1 MKTKR
6 FFPMFVDL
14 SDKKI
19 VVVGGGNIATRRV
32 KTLLQFT
39 RNITAVAPKT
49 TMELHELG
57 KAGYV
62 NLINRPV
69 KRSDF
74 DMAYMVIAATNDWK
88 LNDEIHR
95 VCKEEGIYVNV
106 ADDKSKCDFYFPGV
120 YMKDEVVVGIT
131 ASGLN
136 HKKARKVR
144 VAIQEAMEESTENE
158 KDRNRDRKQRK
169 PAGSIAEP
177 DGTEIY
183 SGCSSG
189 ASGRNPHHENHR

>member
-1 MKTKR
+1 MKNKR

-39 RNITAVAPKT
+39 RNITAVAPKVT
-49 TMELHELG
+49 IELHELG
-57 KAGYV
+57 KAGFI

-74 DMAYMVIAATNDWK
+74 AMAFMVIAATNDWK
-88 LNDEIHR
+88 LNDEIYR

-106 ADDKSKCDFYFPGV
+106 ADDKSKCDFYFPGI
-120 YMKDEVVVGIT
+120 YMQDEVVVGIT

-136 HKKARKVR
+136 HKKARRVR
-144 VAIQEAMEESTENE
+144 VAIQEAMEASDNE
-158 KDRNRDRKQRK
+158 
-169 PAGSIAEP
+169 E
-177 DGTEIY
+177 
-183 SGCSSG
+183 
-189 ASGRNPHHENHR
+189 

>member
-1 MKTKR
+1 MKNKR

-19 VVVGGGNIATRRV
+19 VVVGGGNIATRRI

-57 KAGYV
+57 KAGFV

-74 DMAYMVIAATNDWK
+74 TMAFMVIAATNDWK
-88 LNDEIHR
+88 LNDEIYR

-106 ADDKSKCDFYFPGV
+106 ADDKSKCDFYFPGI
-120 YMKDEVVVGIT
+120 YMQDEVVVGIT

-144 VAIQEAMEESTENE
+144 VAIQEAME
-158 KDRNRDRKQRK
+158 
-169 PAGSIAEP
+169 
-177 DGTEIY
+177 
-183 SGCSSG
+183 
-189 ASGRNPHHENHR
+189 ASDNGE

>member
-1 MKTKR
+1 MKNKR

-19 VVVGGGNIATRRV
+19 VVVGGGNIATRRI

-57 KAGYV
+57 KAGFV

-74 DMAYMVIAATNDWK
+74 TMAFMVIAATNDWK
-88 LNDEIHR
+88 LNDEIYR

-106 ADDKSKCDFYFPGV
+106 AYDKSKCDFYFPGI
-120 YMKDEVVVGIT
+120 YMQDEVVVGIT

-144 VAIQEAMEESTENE
+144 VAIQEAMEASDNE
-158 KDRNRDRKQRK
+158 
-169 PAGSIAEP
+169 E
-177 DGTEIY
+177 
-183 SGCSSG
+183 
-189 ASGRNPHHENHR
+189 

>member
-6 FFPMFVDL
+6 YFPMFIDL

-32 KTLLQFT
+32 RTLLQFT
-39 RNITAVAPKT
+39 RNITAIA
-49 TMELHELG
+49 
-57 KAGYV
+57 
-62 NLINRPV
+62 LITRPV

-88 LNDEIHR
+88 LNDEIYR

-106 ADDKSKCDFYFPGV
+106 ADDKSKCDFYFPGI

-131 ASGLN
+131 ASGLD
-136 HKKARKVR
+136 HIRAKKVR
-144 VAIQEAMEESTENE
+144 IAIQEAIEASDGE
-158 KDRNRDRKQRK
+158 DR
-169 PAGSIAEP
+169 SAE
-177 DGTEIY
+177 
-183 SGCSSG
+183 
-189 ASGRNPHHENHR
+189 

>member
-1 MKTKR
+1 MKNKR

-19 VVVGGGNIATRRV
+19 VVVGGGNIATRRI

-57 KAGYV
+57 KAGFV

-69 KRSDF
+69 KLSDF
-74 DMAYMVIAATNDWK
+74 TMAFMVIAATNDWK
-88 LNDEIHR
+88 LNDEIYR

-106 ADDKSKCDFYFPGV
+106 ADDKSKCDFYFPGI
-120 YMKDEVVVGIT
+120 YMQDEVVVGIT

-144 VAIQEAMEESTENE
+144 VAIQEAMEASDNE
-158 KDRNRDRKQRK
+158 
-169 PAGSIAEP
+169 E
-177 DGTEIY
+177 
-183 SGCSSG
+183 
-189 ASGRNPHHENHR
+189 

>member
-1 MKTKR
+1 MKNKR

-19 VVVGGGNIATRRV
+19 VVVGGGNIATRRI

-57 KAGYV
+57 KAGFV

-74 DMAYMVIAATNDWK
+74 ASAYMVIAATNDWK

-95 VCKEEGIYVNV
+95 VCREEGIYVNV
-106 ADDKSKCDFYFPGV
+106 ASDRESCDFYFPGI
-120 YMKDEVVVGIT
+120 YMRDEMVVGVT
-131 ASGLN
+131 ASGLD
-136 HKKARKVR
+136 HKKAKRVREEIQKTLEKVLKE
-144 VAIQEAMEESTENE
+144 QDDEDEE
-158 KDRNRDRKQRK
+158 K
-169 PAGSIAEP
+169 
-177 DGTEIY
+177 
-183 SGCSSG
+183 
-189 ASGRNPHHENHR
+189 

>member
-1 MKTKR
+1 MKNKR

-19 VVVGGGNIATRRV
+19 VVVGGGNIATRRI

-57 KAGYV
+57 KACFV

-74 DMAYMVIAATNDWK
+74 TMAFMVIAATNDWK
-88 LNDEIHR
+88 LNDEIYR

-106 ADDKSKCDFYFPGV
+106 ADDKSKCDFYFPGI
-120 YMKDEVVVGIT
+120 YMQDEVVVGIT

-144 VAIQEAMEESTENE
+144 VAIQEAMEASDNE
-158 KDRNRDRKQRK
+158 
-169 PAGSIAEP
+169 E
-177 DGTEIY
+177 
-183 SGCSSG
+183 
-189 ASGRNPHHENHR
+189 